1 MPEIGN
7 KYRRLTLVSRST
19 GGAGVFLCD
28 CGATV
33 VRKIDAVA
41 YGKTGSCG
49 CLKRDV
55 MVERNTTHGL
65 SSSREYKIWSSMIQR
80 CTNPKTN
87 SYKYYGALGVTVCER
102 WRNSFAAFLAD
113 MGSAPSLRHSLDR
126 ERNEEGY
133 TPENC
138 RWSTDLEQ
146 AANKRNNL
154 NVTFEGRTQNL
165 KAWAREISLNYLTLY
180 TRYQSGWSPERMLTT
195 PVRTKAPA

>member
-7 KYRRLTLVSRST
+7 KYRRLTLVSRSA
-19 GGAGVFLCD
+19 GEDGVFLCD

-65 SSSREYKIWSSMIQR
+65 SSSREYKLWSSMIQR

-87 SYKYYGALGVTVCER
+87 SYKHYGALGVTVCEP
-102 WRNSFAAFLAD
+102 WRNSFVSFLAD
-113 MGSAPSLRHSLDR
+113 MGSAPSPRHSLDR

-146 AANKRNNL
+146 AANKRSNI
-154 NVTFEGRTQNL
+154 NVTFGGRTQHL
-165 KAWAREISLNYLTLY
+165 KAWARDFGFNYLTLY

-195 PVRTKAPA
+195 PVRAKAPA